1 MDLSPTGDSGESL
14 RDRALRSRFQARTA
28 KRARLR
34 STRNRLHI
42 RSLRRSLRASAREAT
57 RDSSRDVRDGPDLFG
72 GRPGAYPGPHRLRA
86 VVPRSSVLVT
96 DGQMRRLD
104 SPRASPSRDAPVE
117 PLGVGRALSPESVR
131 ASLEEDSWRSS
142 TALLRKRAANPL
154 TKSCKYWPDVPPAD
168 YDFRV
173 SRSKK
178 SAPDLVNTRGV
189 GYFSASAGI
198 LRSNCRAS

>member
-1 MDLSPTGDSGESL
+1 MWTCHRRETVAKA
-14 RDRALRSRFQARTA
+14 RETALFGAGFKLELPNALDFGR
-28 KRARLR
+28 
-34 STRNRLHI
+34 TRNRLHI

-72 GRPGAYPGPHRLRA
+72 GRPGAYQGPHRLRA

-104 SPRASPSRDAPVE
+104 SPRASPNRDAPVE

-154 TKSCKYWPDVPPAD
+154 TKPCKYWSDVPPA
-168 YDFRV
+168 R
-173 SRSKK
+173 
-178 SAPDLVNTRGV
+178 
-189 GYFSASAGI
+189 
-198 LRSNCRAS
+198 LRFQSLTLQEIGTGFG